1 MAEYFENRGTLRELS
16 KFTMNGGRF
25 DFTTTYNENRKKD
38 IHWLSL
44 NSATTMNEPI
54 KVFVD
59 NVFWKNTTVSFMVKR
74 WYPSSGS
81 DKKILLSYVDNEG
94 KNYFEIYT
102 KNNKIYLASQLVE
115 IDISA
120 FRFSQEHLFTVT
132 RDWGT
137 GKIQIW
143 EDKTQ
148 IISEYFTDSNF
159 AVGNEDRSSVLANED
174 NSAIIV
180 MEPSIINR
188 GSLNRNINLCF
199 YGSDELGVTPLYYMC
214 IADFHIWD
222 WAFDQDEVEEIYDNS
237 MITMAVDRL
246 TRYLGEFK
254 EVPPLARLGDSFMWV
269 GVSNDLFQNG
279 KVYWLTTG
287 GWSILNNNAEYS
299 AT

>member
-1 MAEYFENRGTLRELS
+1 MAQYFENRGTLRELS
-16 KFTMNGGRF
+16 QFPVSSSAVTLS
-25 DFTTTYNENRKKD
+25 TTYNDSRKKD
-38 IHWLSL
+38 IHWLRPRASIT
-44 NSATTMNEPI
+44 SPI
-54 KVFVD
+54 QVFVD
-59 NVFWKNTTVSFMVKR
+59 NVFWKNTTVSFMVKN
-74 WYPSSGS
+74 WYSNSGS
-81 DKKILLSYVDNEG
+81 AKKILLSYVDSEG

-102 KNNKIYLASQLVE
+102 RNSKFYLASQMVE

-120 FRFSQEHLFTVT
+120 FHFSQEHLFTAT
-132 RDWGT
+132 RDWDT
-137 GKIQIW
+137 GIIRVW

-148 IISEYFTDSNF
+148 ILAAYFTSTDF
-159 AVGNEDRSSVLANED
+159 AIGNEPNTSVLANED
-174 NSAIIV
+174 RTAIIV

-188 GSLNRNINLCF
+188 GALNRNINLYF
-199 YGSDELGVTPLYYMC
+199 FGSAAEGLTYITPY

-222 WAFDQDEVEEIYDNS
+222 WAVEQEDVEEIYENS

-269 GVSNDLFQNG
+269 GASNDLFQNG